1 MNPIE
6 RRSRLLLR
14 AYPASYRRD
23 RGEEILG
30 TLLEATPS
38 RRQWPLARDVRAL
51 VIGGLRARAAQN
63 RGRSM
68 AVNLRLT
75 VLIGV
80 AVYLSLAA
88 CGDLATTF
96 VNAQLGG
103 TWGLTY
109 RSSAWPTLLAGL
121 LIAAAVILIWVGR
134 RRLLVGGVLAAAAAA
149 SYSRFSHREIVGGL
163 VTQLLCLAALV
174 VLAKRTDRPTWG
186 WLWVTSGIVAAV
198 ILPSFFQAVA
208 FLPYL
213 TPSLLLC
220 ILLVLLAWIGID
232 ARPAVA
238 LGTYYLIVSLSALL
252 GDAVMGIGNWFSD
265 PAVLVAAA
273 LTGIAG
279 WRLRRQSVQQARMG
293 HNDKAAPT
301 S

>member
-1 MNPIE
+1 MSPIE

-30 TLLEATPS
+30 TLVEATPS

-68 AVNLRLT
+68 AINLRLAA
-75 VLIGV
+75 LLGV
-80 AVYLSLAA
+80 AIYLGLAA
-88 CGDLATTF
+88 WGYLATTF

-103 TWGLTY
+103 TWVLTY
-109 RSSAWPTLLAGL
+109 RSSGWPALLAGL
-121 LIAAAVILIWVGR
+121 LIGAAVMLIWVGR
-134 RRLLVGGVLAAAAAA
+134 RRLLVGGALAAAAAA
-149 SYSRFSHREIVGGL
+149 SYSGFSHRESVGGL

-174 VLAKRTDRPTWG
+174 VLAKRTERPAWG
-186 WLWVTSGIVAAV
+186 WLWLTSGIVAAV
-198 ILPSFFQAVA
+198 ILPSLFQAVV
-208 FLPYL
+208 FSPYQA
-213 TPSLLLC
+213 PSLLLC
-220 ILLVLLAWIGID
+220 ILLVLLAWIGVD

-252 GDAVMGIGNWFSD
+252 GNPVMGIGDWFND

-273 LTGIAG
+273 LAGLAG
-279 WRLRRQSVQQARMG
+279 WRLRRQSVQ
-293 HNDKAAPT
+293 
-301 S
+301 

>member
-1 MNPIE
+1 MSKIE
-6 RRSRLLLR
+6 RRSRPLLR

-51 VIGGLRARAAQN
+51 AIGGLRAHAAQN

-75 VLIGV
+75 ALLGV
-80 AVYLSLAA
+80 AIYLGLAA
-88 CGDLATTF
+88 WGYLATTF
-96 VNAQLGG
+96 VDAQPGG
-103 TWGLTY
+103 TWVPTY
-109 RSSAWPTLLAGL
+109 RSSDWPALLAGL
-121 LIAAAVILIWVGR
+121 LIAAAVMLTWVGR
-134 RRLLVGGVLAAAAAA
+134 RRLLAGGALAAAAAA
-149 SYSRFSHREIVGGL
+149 SYSGFSHREIAGGL

-174 VLAKRTDRPTWG
+174 ALARQTERPTWG

-198 ILPSFFQAVA
+198 IVPSLFRAVP
-208 FLPYL
+208 FLPYQA
-213 TPSLLLC
+213 PSLLLC

-238 LGTYYLIVSLSALL
+238 LGIYYLIISLSALL
-252 GDAVMGIGNWFSD
+252 GNAVMGIGNWFTD
-265 PAVLVAAA
+265 PAVFVAAA
-273 LTGIAG
+273 LAAVAG
-279 WRLRRQSVQQARMG
+279 WRLRRQSVQ
-293 HNDKAAPT
+293 
-301 S
+301 

>member
-1 MNPIE
+1 MSKIE

-30 TLLEATPS
+30 TLMDATPS
-38 RRQWPLARDVRAL
+38 RRQGALARDVRAL
-51 VIGGLRARAAQN
+51 VIGGLQAHAAHN

-75 VLIGV
+75 ALLGV
-80 AVYLSLAA
+80 AIYLGLAA
-88 CGDLATTF
+88 SGYLATTF

-103 TWGLTY
+103 TWVLTY
-109 RSSAWPTLLAGL
+109 RSSDWPALLAAL
-121 LIAAAVILIWVGR
+121 LIAAAVMLIWAGR
-134 RRLLVGGVLAAAAAA
+134 RRLLVGGALAAAAAA
-149 SYSRFSHREIVGGL
+149 FYSGFSHRQIAGGL
-163 VTQLLCLAALV
+163 VTQLLCLAALA
-174 VLAKRTDRPTWG
+174 VLAKRTERPAWG

-252 GDAVMGIGNWFSD
+252 GNPVMGIGNWFTD
-265 PAVLVAAA
+265 PAGLVAAA
-273 LTGIAG
+273 LTGLAG
-279 WRLRRQSVQQARMG
+279 WRLRRQSVQQAGMG
-293 HNDKAAPT
+293 HCDKAAPT